1 VGLGVD
7 RITIALIYFIYGLAF
22 FSMGLAVTLE
32 VGRGSDERLRWALRP
47 LAGFALLHGGHE
59 WLEMFELLKVL
70 PLQYSAPL
78 FWTSLRV
85 GLLAYSF
92 LSLAAFGAALLTP
105 NERMRRLSLMVP
117 LGMATVWG
125 FGILV
130 LRSQIAVGSEL
141 WDAADVWTR
150 YVLAIPSALM
160 ASAGLVAQQRA
171 FRRVGMARFGQD
183 SLWAAIAFAW
193 YGVVGQSF
201 TRPSPLFPSNIINQN
216 LFLDLFGFPIQLLR
230 AVAAIVA
237 AIFVIRFLRSFEVE
251 TQRHITEL
259 QTARLEESERREAL
273 RGELLKRV
281 VAAQEAERQ
290 RIGRE
295 LHDETG
301 QALTAIGLGLRGV
314 ASTLQQDVDKAGL
327 NLRQL
332 EALANHSLT
341 ELQRLISD
349 LRPSHLDD
357 LGLGSA
363 LRWYAGEVETRVPLK
378 VHVDIKGESKVLP
391 TELNTGLFRVAQEA
405 LTNVMKHSGAFR
417 VHVRLSYD
425 SKCITLEVQD
435 DGSGFDLGVTA
446 MDSARPAW
454 GLAGMRERATLL
466 GGRFYVESE
475 IGKGTLVG
483 MIVPIDADREGCD
496 DNPHDT
502 GG

>member
-1 VGLGVD
+1 MD

-32 VGRGSDERLRWALRP
+32 AGRGSDERLRWALRP

-59 WLEMFELLKVL
+59 FLEMFELLKVL

-117 LGMATVWG
+117 LAMATFWG
-125 FGILV
+125 FGLLI
-130 LRSQIAVGSEL
+130 LRSRIALGSEL
-141 WDAADVWTR
+141 WAAADVWTR

-171 FRRVGMARFGQD
+171 FRRVGLTRFGQD

-216 LFLDLFGFPIQLLR
+216 LFIDTFGFPVQVLR
-230 AVAAIVA
+230 AIAASVAAV
-237 AIFVIRFLRSFEVE
+237 FVIRFLRSSEVE
-251 TQRHITEL
+251 TQRQIDEL
-259 QTARLEESERREAL
+259 QQARLEESKRREAM
-273 RGELLKRV
+273 RGEMLKRV
-281 VAAQEAERQ
+281 VAAQEAERK

-314 ASTLQQDVDKAGL
+314 ASTLQQDVEKAEQ

-332 EALANHSLT
+332 ENLANHSLT

-357 LGLGSA
+357 LGLASA
-363 LRWYAGEVETRVPLK
+363 LRWYAGEVETRVSLK
-378 VHVDIKGESKVLP
+378 VHIDIEGDVQVLP
-391 TELNTGLFRVAQEA
+391 TEVNTGLFRVAQEA
-405 LTNVMKHSGAFR
+405 LTNIVKHADALNAY
-417 VHVRLSYD
+417 VRLNFNP
-425 SKCITLEVQD
+425 KCTTLEVQD
-435 DGSGFDLGVTA
+435 DGGGFDLGVTA

-454 GLAGMRERATLL
+454 GLAGMRERANLL
-466 GGRFYVESE
+466 DGRFYVESE
-475 IGKGTLVG
+475 IGEGTLVG
-483 MIVPIDADREGCD
+483 ITVPTDAEREGCD
-496 DNPHDT
+496 DDPLDT
-502 GG
+502 GR

>member
-1 VGLGVD
+1 ME
-7 RITIALIYFIYGLAF
+7 RTTIALIYFIYGLAF
-22 FSMGLAVTLE
+22 FSMGLAVMLE
-32 VGRGSDERLRWALRP
+32 AGRGSDERLRWALRP
-47 LAGFALLHGGHE
+47 LAGFALLHGAHE
-59 WLEMFELLKVL
+59 WLEMFELLEVL
-70 PLQYSAPL
+70 PLQYAAPL
-78 FWTSLRV
+78 FWTSLRI

-117 LGMATVWG
+117 LGMASIWG
-125 FGILV
+125 FGVLIL
-130 LRSQIAVGSEL
+130 RNQIALGSGL

-160 ASAGLVAQQRA
+160 ASAGLIAQQRA
-171 FRRVGMARFGQD
+171 FRKVGMARFGQD
-183 SLWAAIAFAW
+183 SLWAAVAFAW

-201 TRPSPLFPSNIINQN
+201 TRPSQLFPSNIINQN
-216 LFLDLFGFPIQLLR
+216 LFIDLFGFPVQLLR
-230 AVAAIVA
+230 AAAATA
-237 AIFVIRFLRSFEVE
+237 AAVFVIRFLRASEVE
-251 TQRHITEL
+251 TQRQIAEL
-259 QTARLEESERREAL
+259 QAARLEESERREAM

-301 QALTAIGLGLRGV
+301 QALTAIGLGLRG
-314 ASTLQQDVDKAGL
+314 ATSTLQQDVDKAGR

-332 EALANHSLT
+332 EGLVNHSLT

-357 LGLGSA
+357 LGLASA
-363 LRWYAGEVETRVPLK
+363 LRWYAGEVETRLPIK
-378 VHVDIKGESKVLP
+378 VHVNIEGDAHALP
-391 TELNTGLFRVAQEA
+391 AEVKTGLFRIAQEA
-405 LTNVMKHSGAFR
+405 LTNIVKHSSAQHAQVR
-417 VHVRLSYD
+417 VKFNPEYV
-425 SKCITLEVQD
+425 TLEVQD

-446 MDSARPAW
+446 MDSARPTW

-466 GGRFYVESE
+466 DGRFFVESE
-475 IGKGTLVG
+475 IGKGTLVRVS
-483 MIVPIDADREGCD
+483 VPTDANREEYD
-496 DNPHDT
+496 EYPLDT

>member
-1 VGLGVD
+1 VD

-32 VGRGSDERLRWALRP
+32 AGRGTDERLRWALRP
-47 LAGFALLHGGHE
+47 LAGFALLHGSHE
-59 WLEMFELLKVL
+59 WLEMFELLKIL

-78 FWTSLRV
+78 FWTSIRV

-105 NERMRRLSLMVP
+105 NERIRRLSWMVP
-117 LGMATVWG
+117 LGMATLWG
-125 FGILV
+125 FGVLV
-130 LRSQIAVGSEL
+130 LRSRIPLGSEL

-150 YVLAIPSALM
+150 YGLAIPSALT
-160 ASAGLVAQQRA
+160 ASAGLIAQQRT
-171 FRRVGMARFGQD
+171 FRRAGMVRFGQD

-193 YGVVGQSF
+193 YGLVGQMF
-201 TRPSPLFPSNIINQN
+201 TRSSPLFPSNIINQN
-216 LFLDLFGFPIQLLR
+216 LFLDLFGFPVQLLR
-230 AVAAIVA
+230 ALAAIVA
-237 AIFVIRFLRSFEVE
+237 AVFVIRFLRSFEVE
-251 TQRHITEL
+251 TQRQIDEL
-259 QTARLEESERREAL
+259 QTERLEESKRREAL

-301 QALTAIGLGLRGV
+301 QALTAIGLGLRAL
-314 ASTLQQDVDKAGL
+314 ASSMPTDVDRAGN

-332 EALANHSLT
+332 EGLVNHSLT
-341 ELQRLISD
+341 ELQHLISD

-357 LGLGSA
+357 LGLGST
-363 LRWYAGEVETRVPLK
+363 LRWYAGELEERVPLK
-378 VHVDIKGESKVLP
+378 VQIHVEGEAQNLL
-391 TELNTGLFRVAQEA
+391 TEVKTGLFRVAQEA
-405 LTNVMKHSGAFR
+405 LTNIIKHADAQNA
-417 VHVRLSYD
+417 HVRLKYNP
-425 SKCITLEVQD
+425 KCVTLEVQD

-454 GLAGMRERATLL
+454 GLTGMRERATLL
-466 GGRFYVESE
+466 EGRFYVESE

-483 MIVPIDADREGCD
+483 MMVPTDDDREGCD
-496 DNPHDT
+496 EYPLDT
-502 GG
+502 GR